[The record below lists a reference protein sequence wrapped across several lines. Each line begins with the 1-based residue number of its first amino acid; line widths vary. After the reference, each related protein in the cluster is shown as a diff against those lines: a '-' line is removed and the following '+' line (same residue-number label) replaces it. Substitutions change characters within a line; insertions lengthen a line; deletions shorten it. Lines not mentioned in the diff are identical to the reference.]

1 MSHRP
6 FVLLFAPWLA
16 LASSCSEPAKG
27 VLADVAWGLT
37 CSGTAA
43 ASCNPLNVAGKSYD
57 YTAYT
62 GDVGTDNRTSASLGR
77 VSARCQAFDLGGGN
91 VRMSLRAAV
100 AGSYIQLENLDINT
114 TSGALIDSLCR
125 ASAYDGISLFGGST
139 DGTCTASAPS
149 TGSPCQV
156 TNVVVNHDD
165 QDGPSIELRLNC
177 AGLPNAA
184 LGSSKVSVR
193 DSSDTSQPA
202 LIRFANCSG
211 L

>member
-1 MSHRP
+1 MSFRP
-6 FVLLFAPWLA
+6 FVLLFVPALA
-16 LASSCSEPAKG
+16 LTSSCSEPAKG

-43 ASCNPLNVAGKSYD
+43 ANCNPLNVAGKSFD
-57 YTAYT
+57 YTAYD
-62 GDVGTDNRTSASLGR
+62 GEVATDNRSASSLGR
-77 VSARCQAFDLGGGN
+77 VSARCQAFDIGAGS
-91 VRMSLRAAV
+91 VRMSVRASV
-100 AGSYIQLENLDINT
+100 GGSYIQIENLDINP
-114 TSGALIDSLCR
+114 TSGALVDSLCR
-125 ASAYDGISLFGGST
+125 ATAYDGISLFGGST
-139 DGTCTASAPS
+139 DGMCTASAPS

-165 QDGPSIELRLNC
+165 MDGPSIELRLNC

-184 LGSSKVSVR
+184 LPSSKVSVR
-193 DSSDTSQPA
+193 DSSDPTQPA